1 MMPRGRDGAEGIVG
15 GTRHHP
21 VHGVDGGAGGAKGC
35 VEALG
40 AHRSIRIE
48 PDETL
53 LGACGA
59 DCLHIALRW
68 TRSMTA
74 RSGKRR
80 LLALKRVEGGRGK
93 RVGDG
98 AQAIGALRM
107 ALAHIVKQ
115 AVWMG
120 EEERWH

>member
-1 MMPRGRDGAEGIVG
+1 MMPRGADRAEGIVG
-15 GTRHHP
+15 GAGHDL
-21 VHGVDGGAGGAKGC
+21 VHGVDRGAGGAKGR

-40 AHRSIRIE
+40 AHGSIRIE

-53 LGACGA
+53 LGARGA
-59 DCLHIALRW
+59 DRLHIALRVD
-68 TRSMTA
+68 A
-74 RSGKRR
+74 LDDGKVGKRR
-80 LLALKRVEGGRGK
+80 LLALKPVEGGRGK
-93 RVGDG
+93 RVSDG
-98 AQAIGALRM
+98 AQAIRALRM